1 MIECQLVER
10 KRSFFHLT
18 WQEDLA
24 EDSGTGLLDF
34 NQEVWCKMDGAYLAR
49 EHHQFLSKQIIQN
62 RKVKIT

>member
-1 MIECQLVER
+1 LVER

-49 EHHQFLSKQIIQN
+49 EPHQFLSKQIIQN
-62 RKVKIT
+62 KKVNIT